1 MVEVPCVAAGAL
13 RHHLSDRLQES
24 EMSEAIIFDAIRTP
38 RGKGR
43 RDGALYEVG
52 PVQLLA
58 GLMQELERRTEID
71 TALINDVLIGCVQP
85 YGEQGGVIAKTAA
98 LAAGWSWTG
107 PGLQLNRYCGSGLDA
122 VNLAAQKI
130 RSGWDDLIV
139 AGGVESMSRMGIGAA
154 PSVRD
159 HQPRLSFELKMIP
172 QGVSADL
179 LATLDG
185 RAREDVDAYAL
196 RSQQLAAQARA
207 EGRFD
212 GSLVPVRDINGVV
225 LLAADEA
232 IRADATMEG
241 LAKLKPSFAEMGE
254 FGGFDAIAISKY
266 PQVEEIRHVHTAGN
280 SSGIVDGAALMLIG
294 SAEKGSELGL
304 RPRARIIATA
314 ALGVEPTIMLTGPAP
329 VAEAALRKAGL
340 SFEDI
345 DLYEVNEAF
354 ASVVLRFL
362 DETKVPLAKVNV
374 NGGAIALGHPLGASG
389 CVLVGTLLDELERR
403 ELKRGLVT
411 LCAADGMGVATVIE
425 RV

>member
-1 MVEVPCVAAGAL
+1 
-13 RHHLSDRLQES
+13 
-24 EMSEAIIFDAIRTP
+24 MSEAIIFDAIRTP

-159 HQPRLSFELKMIP
+159 YQPRLSFELKMIP

-225 LLAADEA
+225 LLAADDA

-254 FGGFDAIAISKY
+254 FGGFDAIAMSKY

-314 ALGVEPTIMLTGPAP
+314 ALGVEPTIMLIGPAP

-411 LCAADGMGVATVIE
+411 LCAADGMGVAAVIE

>member
-1 MVEVPCVAAGAL
+1 MT
-13 RHHLSDRLQES
+13 
-24 EMSEAIIFDAIRTP
+24 EAIIFDAIRTP

-43 RDGALYEVG
+43 HDGALYELG

-58 GLMQELERRTEID
+58 GLMQELERRTHLDTAEID
-71 TALINDVLIGCVQP
+71 DVLIGCVQP

-98 LAAGWSWTG
+98 LAAGWDWRG

-122 VNLAAQKI
+122 VNLAAQKV
-130 RSGWDDLIV
+130 RSGWDELVV

-179 LATLDG
+179 LATLEG
-185 RAREDVDAYAL
+185 YAREDVDGYAL
-196 RSQQLAAQARA
+196 RSQRLAGQARD

-212 GSLVPVRDINGVV
+212 RSLVPVRDINGII

-232 IRADATMEG
+232 IRADATVEG

-254 FGGFDAIAISKY
+254 FGGFDAIAQSKY
-266 PQVEEIRHVHTAGN
+266 PHLDEIRHVHTAGN
-280 SSGIVDGAALMLIG
+280 SSGIVDGAALMLVG
-294 SAEKGSELGL
+294 SPEKGRALGL
-304 RPRARIIATA
+304 KPRARIIATA

-329 VAEAALRKAGL
+329 VTQAALGKAGL
-340 SFEDI
+340 SFDDI

-354 ASVVLRFL
+354 ASVVLRFI
-362 DETKVPLAKVNV
+362 DETKVPLERVNV
-374 NGGAIALGHPLGASG
+374 NGGAIALGHPLGATG
-389 CVLVGTLLDELERR
+389 CMLLGTLLDELERR
-403 ELKRGLVT
+403 QLRRGVVT

>member
-1 MVEVPCVAAGAL
+1 
-13 RHHLSDRLQES
+13 
-24 EMSEAIIFDAIRTP
+24 MSEAIIFDAIRTP

-43 RDGALYEVG
+43 TDGALYEVG

-98 LAAGWSWTG
+98 LAAGWDWAG

-185 RAREDVDAYAL
+185 RAREDIDGYAL
-196 RSQQLAAQARA
+196 RSQRLAAQARD

-212 GSLVPVRDINGVV
+212 RSLVPVRDINGVV

-254 FGGFDAIAISKY
+254 FGGFDAIAMSKY

-294 SAEKGSELGL
+294 SPDKGRELGL
-304 RPRARIIATA
+304 KPRARIIATA

-389 CVLVGTLLDELERR
+389 CVLLGTLLDELERR
-403 ELKRGLVT
+403 ELKRGVVT

>member
-1 MVEVPCVAAGAL
+1 
-13 RHHLSDRLQES
+13 
-24 EMSEAIIFDAIRTP
+24 MSEAIIFDAIRTP

-225 LLAADEA
+225 LLAADDA

-254 FGGFDAIAISKY
+254 FGGFDAIAMSKY

-304 RPRARIIATA
+304 RQRARIIATA

-340 SFEDI
+340 SCEDI

>member
-1 MVEVPCVAAGAL
+1 
-13 RHHLSDRLQES
+13 
-24 EMSEAIIFDAIRTP
+24 MSEAIIFDAIRTP

-185 RAREDVDAYAL
+185 RTREDVDAYAL

-232 IRADATMEG
+232 IRADATVEG
-241 LAKLKPSFAEMGE
+241 LAKLMPSFAEMGE
-254 FGGFDAIAISKY
+254 FGGFDAIAMSKY

-304 RPRARIIATA
+304 RQRARIIATA

>member
-1 MVEVPCVAAGAL
+1 MT
-13 RHHLSDRLQES
+13 
-24 EMSEAIIFDAIRTP
+24 EAFIFDAIRTP

-43 RDGALYEVG
+43 HDGALYEVG

-58 GLMQELERRTEID
+58 GLMQELKRRAHLDTAEID
-71 TALINDVLIGCVQP
+71 DVLIGCVQP

-98 LAAGWSWTG
+98 LAAGWDWRG

-122 VNLAAQKI
+122 VNLAAQKV

-139 AGGVESMSRMGIGAA
+139 CGGVELMSRMGIGAA

-185 RAREDVDAYAL
+185 RAREDVDGYAL
-196 RSQQLAAQARA
+196 RSQHLAAQARA

-254 FGGFDAIAISKY
+254 FGGFDAIAMSKY
-266 PQVEEIRHVHTAGN
+266 PQIEEIRHVHTAGN

-294 SAEKGSELGL
+294 SPEKGRELGL
-304 RPRARIIATA
+304 KPRARIIATA

-403 ELKRGLVT
+403 ELKRGVVT